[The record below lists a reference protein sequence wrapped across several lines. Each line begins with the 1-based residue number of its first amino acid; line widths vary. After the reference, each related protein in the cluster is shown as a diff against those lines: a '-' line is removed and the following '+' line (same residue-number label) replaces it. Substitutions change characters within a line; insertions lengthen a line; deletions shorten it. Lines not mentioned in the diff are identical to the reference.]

1 MSDLDSQV
9 PYWDAAAATKTFT
22 HPLHLPWLDGI
33 SRHAAILDYG
43 CGYGRIMKEL
53 EQRGFGGT
61 AHADDD
67 LWINRTVGVYSTPY
81 AASSKVAPDLHAGD
95 TVAVNCW
102 TVGGNVGTY
111 GDVWYHA
118 VREGYTSGETW
129 IEGWVFAPF
138 VDGAGDFHTGAI
150 PKCP

>member
-1 MSDLDSQV
+1 MGTWFKRATASGTVLL
-9 PYWDAAAATKTFT
+9 AAAA
-22 HPLHLPWLDGI
+22 
-33 SRHAAILDYG
+33 AV
-43 CGYGRIMKEL
+43 
-53 EQRGFGGT
+53 GFAGAS

-67 LWINRTVGVYSTPY
+67 LYISRTVGVYSTPY
-81 AASSKVAPDLHAGD
+81 ATSSKVAPDLHAGD

-118 VREGYTSGETW
+118 VREGYTSGEQW

-138 VDGAGDFHTGAI
+138 VDGANDFHTGAI